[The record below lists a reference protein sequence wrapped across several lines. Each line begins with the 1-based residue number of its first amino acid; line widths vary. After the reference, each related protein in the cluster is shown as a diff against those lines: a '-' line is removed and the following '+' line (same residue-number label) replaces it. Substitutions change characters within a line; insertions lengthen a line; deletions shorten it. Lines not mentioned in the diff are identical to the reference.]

1 MRNDKQKASPQKSR
15 LARAWRKNC
24 HQLQID
30 YAGAGGSALGAA
42 GEGQP
47 ALGSVKTTRS
57 KQLNVREEAI
67 WLLCPLKYV
76 QKCGDETCAC
86 ERLDPSKQGCKKLHE
101 FVVQVLEQSGV
112 VTVICHAAA
121 VDLTRR

>member
-67 WLLCPLKYV
+67 RLLCPLKYV
-76 QKCGDETCAC
+76 QKCGDEACAC
-86 ERLDPSKQGCKKLHE
+86 RS
-101 FVVQVLEQSGV
+101 
-112 VTVICHAAA
+112 AAKIEPY
-121 VDLTRR
+121 THTYIQTYIHTNIHT